1 MGPKPVPL
9 LASELETRENHDD
22 TSVTMRTKR
31 QCSGPVF
38 WSSVVVQ
45 CSGPVFHGIHTVPP
59 ELRFDCRPN
68 SPLRHPGM
76 VSPREAEECDP
87 LDCEY
92 KFAFVGSVMT

>member
-31 QCSGPVF
+31 QC
-38 WSSVVVQ
+38 
-45 CSGPVFHGIHTVPP
+45 CGPVFHGIHTVPP
-59 ELRFDCRPN
+59 ELRFDYRPN

-92 KFAFVGSVMT
+92 KFDFVGSVMT